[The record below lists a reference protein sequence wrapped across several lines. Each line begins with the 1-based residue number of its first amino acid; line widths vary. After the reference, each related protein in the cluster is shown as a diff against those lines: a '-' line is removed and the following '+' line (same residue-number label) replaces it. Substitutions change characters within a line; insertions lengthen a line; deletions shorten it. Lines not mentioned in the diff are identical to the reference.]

1 MKKYLATLHQRSP
14 HHKRHFAL
22 LTASVIT
29 LFIFGVW
36 SLVTFGTISGGII
49 AESES
54 VFQAS
59 GSTNVEISPFQS
71 LRMNL
76 ASLFGALKNNFEEL
90 KTGLEA
96 VDLEV
101 EYKEMRN
108 GALDIYGQ

>member
-1 MKKYLATLHQRSP
+1 MKKYLATLHQKSP

-29 LFIFGVW
+29 LSIFGIW

-49 AESES
+49 AESENTL
-54 VFQAS
+54 QAS
-59 GSTNVEISPFQS
+59 ASTDLEISPFQS

-76 ASLFGALKNNFEEL
+76 ASIIGALKNNFEEL

-96 VDLEV
+96 VDIEA
-101 EYKEMRN
+101 EYKEMRD